1 MKNAA
6 IQEKCIYSARMSRT
20 TPYKYICIEGNIG
33 SGKTSLCEILG
44 QKYPVR
50 LVLEEFDD
58 NPFLPFFYQN
68 PERFAFTVELF
79 FMAERHKQ
87 LSQISLQDDLFFQFT
102 LADYSF
108 WKTLIFARKNLD
120 EKEYRLFQR
129 LFNILTST
137 SPNPDLLIYLHRTP
151 EKLMQH
157 IKLRDRDYEGNI
169 TAAYLKNIQDSYF
182 EFFHSQPSYPI
193 VIVDVEDI
201 DFVYNPQHQEEIEH
215 IIFREYRPGVHRISL
230 RL

>member
-1 MKNAA
+1 ML
-6 IQEKCIYSARMSRT
+6 MSRL

-33 SGKTSLCEILG
+33 SGKTSLCELISHR
-44 QKYPVR
+44 YPAQV
-50 LVLEEFDD
+50 VLEEFDD

-68 PERFAFTVELF
+68 PERYAFTVELF

-87 LSQISLQDDLFFQFT
+87 LSHLTLQHDLFYQFT
-102 LADYSF
+102 LSDYSF

-129 LFNILTST
+129 LFSTLNST

-151 EKLMQH
+151 AKLLEQ
-157 IKLRDRDYEGNI
+157 INKRERGYEQNI
-169 TAAYLKNIQDSYF
+169 SVQYLQMIQDSYF
-182 EFFHSQPSYPI
+182 EFFYSQPSYPI
-193 VIVDVEDI
+193 VIVDIEDL
-201 DFVYNPQHQEEIEH
+201 DFVENPLHLEEMEK
-215 IIFREYRPGVHRISL
+215 IIFKEYRPGLHRVSL

>member
-1 MKNAA
+1 M
-6 IQEKCIYSARMSRT
+6 QMSRV

-33 SGKTSLCEILG
+33 SGKTSLCEIIAKRHPA
-44 QKYPVR
+44 Q

-68 PERFAFTVELF
+68 PERYAFTVELF

-87 LSQISLQDDLFFQFT
+87 LSQITIQEDLFYKFT
-102 LADYSF
+102 IADYSF

-129 LFNILTST
+129 LFSTLNAT
-137 SPNPDLLIYLHRTP
+137 SPNPELLIYLHRTP
-151 EKLMQH
+151 RKLLEH
-157 IKLRDRDYEGNI
+157 INKRDRGYEHNI
-169 TAAYLKNIQDSYF
+169 SAQYLQLIQDSYF
-182 EFFHSQPSYPI
+182 EFFYSQPSYPI
-193 VIVDVEDI
+193 VIVDIEDL
-201 DFVYNPQHQEEIEH
+201 DFVSEPSHLEEIEN
-215 IIFREYRPGVHRISL
+215 IIFKEYRPGLHRISL

>member
-1 MKNAA
+1 
-6 IQEKCIYSARMSRT
+6 MSKT
-20 TPYKYICIEGNIG
+20 VPYKFICVEGNIG
-33 SGKTSLCEILG
+33 SGKNSLCELLAK
-44 QKYPVR
+44 KYPVQ

-87 LSQISLQDDLFFQFT
+87 LSQITMQKDLFYDFT

-108 WKTLIFARKNLD
+108 WKTLIFARKNLG

-129 LFNILTST
+129 LFNILNTA

-151 EKLMQH
+151 EKLLKQINM
-157 IKLRDRDYEGNI
+157 RDRNYEGNI
-169 TAAYLKNIQDSYF
+169 TIDYLKNIQDSYF
-182 EFFHSQPSYPI
+182 EFFYSQTTYPI

-201 DFVYNPQHQEEIEH
+201 DFVYNSAHLDEIEH
-215 IIFREYRPGVHRISL
+215 IIFKEYRPGLHRFSL

>member
-1 MKNAA
+1 M
-6 IQEKCIYSARMSRT
+6 SAV

-33 SGKTSLCEILG
+33 SGKTSLCELLAA
-44 QKYPVR
+44 KYPVQ
-50 LVLEEFDD
+50 LVLEQFDD

-87 LSQISLQDDLFFQFT
+87 LSQVTLQKDLFYEFT

-120 EKEYRLFQR
+120 EKEYRLFLR
-129 LFNILTST
+129 LFNILNAT

-151 EKLMQH
+151 GKLLEQ
-157 IKLRDRDYEGNI
+157 INKRDRGYEHNI
-169 TAAYLKNIQDSYF
+169 TETYLKNIQDSYF
-182 EFFHSQPSYPI
+182 EFFYSQPSYPI

-201 DFVYNPQHQEEIEH
+201 DFVYNSKHLAEIES
-215 IIFREYRPGVHRISL
+215 IIFKEYRPGLHRISL
-230 RL
+230 RIK

>member
-1 MKNAA
+1 
-6 IQEKCIYSARMSRT
+6 MSQK

-33 SGKTSLCEILG
+33 SGKTSLCQLIANEH
-44 QKYPVR
+44 PVQ
-50 LVLEEFDD
+50 LVMEEFDD

-68 PERFAFTVELF
+68 PERYAFTVELF

-87 LSQISLQDDLFFQFT
+87 LSDISIQKDLFFDFT

-129 LFNILTST
+129 LFNLLNAT
-137 SPNPDLLIYLHRTP
+137 SPNPELLIYLHRTP
-151 EKLMQH
+151 EKLLQN
-157 IKLRDRDYEGNI
+157 INLRDRSYESNI

-182 EFFHSQPSYPI
+182 EFFYSQPSYPI

-201 DFVYNPQHQEEIEH
+201 DFVNNPEHLSEIER
-215 IIFREYRPGVHRISL
+215 IIFKEYRPGVHRISL

>member
-1 MKNAA
+1 
-6 IQEKCIYSARMSRT
+6 MSKV

-33 SGKTSLCEILG
+33 SGKTSLCELLAR
-44 QKYPVR
+44 QHPVQ
-50 LVLEEFDD
+50 LILEEFDD

-87 LSQISLQDDLFFQFT
+87 LSQVTFQKDLFYEFT

-129 LFNILTST
+129 LFNVLNST

-151 EKLMQH
+151 EKL
-157 IKLRDRDYEGNI
+157 LRNIHVRERDYELNI
-169 TAAYLKNIQDSYF
+169 TANYLKTIQDSYF
-182 EFFHSQPSYPI
+182 EFFYSQTSYPI

-201 DFVYNPQHQEEIEH
+201 DFVANPTHMSEMEQ
-215 IIFREYRPGVHRISL
+215 IIFKTYRPGLHRISL

>member
-1 MKNAA
+1 MNKTN
-6 IQEKCIYSARMSRT
+6 
-20 TPYKYICIEGNIG
+20 PYKYICIEGNIG
-33 SGKTSLCEILG
+33 SGKTSLCELLSH
-44 QKYPVR
+44 KYPVQ

-87 LSQISLQDDLFFQFT
+87 LSQITLQKDLFFDFT

-129 LFNILTST
+129 LFNILNAT

-151 EKLMQH
+151 EKLLQQ
-157 IKLRDRDYEGNI
+157 INLRDRGYESSI
-169 TAAYLKNIQDSYF
+169 TATYLKNIQDSYF
-182 EFFHSQPSYPI
+182 EFFYSQTSYPI
-193 VIVDVEDI
+193 VIVDIEDI
-201 DFVYNPQHQEEIEH
+201 DFVFNPTHLAEIEN
-215 IIFREYRPGVHRISL
+215 IIFKEYRPGLHRISL

>member
-1 MKNAA
+1 M
-6 IQEKCIYSARMSRT
+6 

-33 SGKTSLCEILG
+33 SGKTSLCELLAR
-44 QKYPVR
+44 KHPVQ

-58 NPFLPFFYQN
+58 NPFLPYFYQN

-87 LSQISLQDDLFFQFT
+87 LSQITLQKDLFYDFT

-129 LFNILTST
+129 LFNVLNST

-151 EKLMQH
+151 DKLLRNIHQ
-157 IKLRDRDYEGNI
+157 RDRDYELNI
-169 TAAYLKNIQDSYF
+169 TATYLKTIQDSYF
-182 EFFHSQPSYPI
+182 EFFYSQSSYPI
-193 VIVDVEDI
+193 VIVDIEDM
-201 DFVYNPQHQEEIEH
+201 DFCPILRIFKEIEN
-215 IIFREYRPGVHRISL
+215 IIFKEYRPGLHGISL

>member
-1 MKNAA
+1 
-6 IQEKCIYSARMSRT
+6 MSNV

-33 SGKTSLCEILG
+33 SGKTSFCELLA
-44 QKYPVR
+44 QKHAVQ

-58 NPFLPFFYQN
+58 NPFLPYFYQN

-87 LSQISLQDDLFFQFT
+87 LNQITTQRDLFFDFT

-129 LFNILTST
+129 LFNILNST
-137 SPNPDLLIYLHRTP
+137 SPNPDLLVYLHRTP
-151 EKLMQH
+151 EKLLQQIH
-157 IKLRDRDYEGNI
+157 QRDRSYESSI
-169 TAAYLKNIQDSYF
+169 TGQYLKTIQDSYF
-182 EFFHSQPSYPI
+182 EFFYSQTSYPI

-201 DFVYNPQHQEEIEH
+201 DFVANPAHMVEMEQ
-215 IIFREYRPGVHRISL
+215 IIFKPYRPGLHRISL
-230 RL
+230 RI

>member
-1 MKNAA
+1 
-6 IQEKCIYSARMSRT
+6 MSKV

-33 SGKTSLCEILG
+33 SGKTSLCEILARN
-44 QKYPVR
+44 YPVQ
-50 LVLEEFDD
+50 LILEEFDD
-58 NPFLPFFYQN
+58 NPFLPYFYQN

-87 LSQISLQDDLFFQFT
+87 LSQITLQKDLFYEFT

-129 LFNILTST
+129 LFNVLNST

-151 EKLMQH
+151 EKL
-157 IKLRDRDYEGNI
+157 LRNIHVREREYELNI
-169 TAAYLKNIQDSYF
+169 TANYLKMIQDSYF
-182 EFFHSQPSYPI
+182 EFFYSQTTYPI
-193 VIVDVEDI
+193 VIVDIEDM
-201 DFVYNPQHQEEIEH
+201 DFVTNATHLKEIEN
-215 IIFREYRPGVHRISL
+215 IIFKEYRPGLHRISL
-230 RL
+230 RI

>member
-1 MKNAA
+1 
-6 IQEKCIYSARMSRT
+6 MSRT

-33 SGKTSLCEILG
+33 SGKTTLCEIISN
-44 QKYPVR
+44 KYPAR
-50 LVLEEFDD
+50 LLLEQFDD

-68 PERFAFTVELF
+68 PERYAFTVELF

-87 LSQISLQDDLFFQFT
+87 LSQSMLQHDLFYQFT
-102 LADYSF
+102 VADYCF

-129 LFNILTST
+129 LFTMLNAT

-151 EKLMQH
+151 KKLLQQIH
-157 IKLRDRDYEGNI
+157 LRDRGYESGI
-169 TAAYLKNIQDSYF
+169 TAQYLQMIQDSYF
-182 EFFHSQPSYPI
+182 EFFYSQPSYPI
-193 VIVDVEDI
+193 VIVDIEDL
-201 DFVYNPQHQEEIEH
+201 DFVNQASHLEEIEM
-215 IIFREYRPGVHRISL
+215 IIFKEYRPGLHRISL

>member
-1 MKNAA
+1 
-6 IQEKCIYSARMSRT
+6 MSRK

-33 SGKTSLCEILG
+33 SGKTSLCRLLA
-44 QKYPVR
+44 QAHPVQ
-50 LVLEEFDD
+50 LLLEEFDD

-68 PERFAFTVELF
+68 PERYAFTVELF

-87 LSQISLQDDLFFQFT
+87 LSEIPIQKDLFFDFT

-129 LFNILTST
+129 LFNILNAA
-137 SPNPDLLIYLHRTP
+137 SPNPELLIYLHRTP
-151 EKLMQH
+151 EKLLQQIEM
-157 IKLRDRDYEGNI
+157 RDRAYESNI
-169 TAAYLKNIQDSYF
+169 STKYLKNIQDSYF
-182 EFFHSQPSYPI
+182 EFFYSQPSYPI

-201 DFVYNPQHQEEIEH
+201 DFVNNPKHLSEIEH
-215 IIFREYRPGVHRISL
+215 IIFKEYRPGVHRISL

>member
-1 MKNAA
+1 MK
-6 IQEKCIYSARMSRT
+6 MSRL

-33 SGKTSLCEILG
+33 SGKTSLCQLLS
-44 QKYPVR
+44 QKYPAR

-68 PERFAFTVELF
+68 PERYAFTVELF

-87 LSQISLQDDLFFQFT
+87 LSHLTLQHDLFYEFV

-129 LFNILTST
+129 LFSMLNAT
-137 SPNPDLLIYLHRTP
+137 SPNPELLIYLHRTP
-151 EKLMQH
+151 KKLLDQ
-157 IKLRDRDYEGNI
+157 INKRDRGYEHNI
-169 TAAYLKNIQDSYF
+169 SSQYLQLIQDSYF
-182 EFFHSQPSYPI
+182 EFFYSQPSYPI
-193 VIVDVEDI
+193 VIIDIEDL
-201 DFVYNPQHQEEIEH
+201 DFVNEASHMEEIEK
-215 IIFREYRPGVHRISL
+215 IIFKEYRAGLHRVSL

>member
-1 MKNAA
+1 
-6 IQEKCIYSARMSRT
+6 MSKV

-33 SGKTSLCEILG
+33 SGKTSLCELLAR
-44 QKYPVR
+44 QHPVQ
-50 LVLEEFDD
+50 LILEEFDD

-87 LSQISLQDDLFFQFT
+87 LSQVTFQKDLFYEFT

-129 LFNILTST
+129 LFNVLNST

-151 EKLMQH
+151 EKL
-157 IKLRDRDYEGNI
+157 LRNIHVREREYELNI
-169 TAAYLKNIQDSYF
+169 TANYLKTIQDSYF
-182 EFFHSQPSYPI
+182 EFFYSQNSYPI
-193 VIVDVEDI
+193 VIVDIEEM
-201 DFVYNPQHQEEIEH
+201 DFINNPDHFKEIENL
-215 IIFREYRPGVHRISL
+215 IFKEYRPGLHRVSL
-230 RL
+230 RV

>member
-1 MKNAA
+1 
-6 IQEKCIYSARMSRT
+6 MSKA

-33 SGKTSLCEILG
+33 SGKTSLCELLA
-44 QKYPVR
+44 QQYPVQ
-50 LVLEEFDD
+50 LILEEFDD
-58 NPFLPFFYQN
+58 NPFLPYFYQN

-87 LSQISLQDDLFFQFT
+87 LSQITLQKDLFYVFT

-129 LFNILTST
+129 LFNVLNAT

-151 EKLMQH
+151 EKL
-157 IKLRDRDYEGNI
+157 LRNIHQRERNYEQNI
-169 TAAYLKNIQDSYF
+169 SANYLKTIQDSYF
-182 EFFHSQPSYPI
+182 EFFYSQTSYPI
-193 VIVDVEDI
+193 VIVDIEDM
-201 DFVYNPQHQEEIEH
+201 DFISNPSHFKEIEK
-215 IIFREYRPGVHRISL
+215 IIFKEYRPGLNRVSL
-230 RL
+230 RV

>member
-1 MKNAA
+1 
-6 IQEKCIYSARMSRT
+6 MSRK

-33 SGKTSLCEILG
+33 SGKTSLCQLLG
-44 QKYPVR
+44 QENPVQ

-58 NPFLPFFYQN
+58 NPFLPFFYQS
-68 PERFAFTVELF
+68 PERYAFTVELF

-87 LSQISLQDDLFFQFT
+87 LSDISIQKDLFFEFT

-129 LFNILTST
+129 LFNILNAT
-137 SPNPDLLIYLHRTP
+137 SPNPELLIYLHRTP
-151 EKLMQH
+151 ERLLH
-157 IKLRDRDYEGNI
+157 NINLRDRSYEANI
-169 TAAYLKNIQDSYF
+169 TTAYLKNIQDSYF
-182 EFFHSQPSYPI
+182 EFFYSQPSYPI

-201 DFVYNPQHQEEIEH
+201 DFVNNPKHLKEIEQ
-215 IIFREYRPGVHRISL
+215 IIFKEYRPGVHRISL

>member
-1 MKNAA
+1 MNKA
-6 IQEKCIYSARMSRT
+6 

-33 SGKTSLCEILG
+33 SGKTSLCELLAKRHAV
-44 QKYPVR
+44 Q
-50 LVLEEFDD
+50 LVLEQFDD

-87 LSQISLQDDLFFQFT
+87 LSEITLQKDLFFDFT

-129 LFNILTST
+129 LFNILNTA

-151 EKLMQH
+151 EKLLQQ
-157 IKLRDRDYEGNI
+157 ISIRDRGYEENI

-182 EFFHSQPSYPI
+182 EFFYSQPSYPI

-201 DFVYNPQHQEEIEH
+201 DFVYNPTHLEEIEY
-215 IIFREYRPGVHRISL
+215 IIFKEYRPGLHRISL

>member
-1 MKNAA
+1 
-6 IQEKCIYSARMSRT
+6 MSNMA
-20 TPYKYICIEGNIG
+20 PYKYICIEGNIG
-33 SGKTSLCEILG
+33 SGKTSFCELLA
-44 QKYPVR
+44 QKHPVQ

-58 NPFLPFFYQN
+58 NPFLPYFYQN

-87 LSQISLQDDLFFQFT
+87 LSQITMQRDLFFDFT

-129 LFNILTST
+129 LFNILNST
-137 SPNPDLLIYLHRTP
+137 SPNPDLLVYLHRTP
-151 EKLMQH
+151 EKLLQQIH
-157 IKLRDRDYEGNI
+157 QRDRSYESSI
-169 TAAYLKNIQDSYF
+169 TGAYLKMIQDSYF
-182 EFFHSQPSYPI
+182 EFFYSQTSYPI

-201 DFVYNPQHQEEIEH
+201 DFVSNASHMEEMEH
-215 IIFREYRPGVHRISL
+215 IIFRPYRPGLHRISL
-230 RL
+230 RI